1 MVVPATVVDSNT
13 MTCRTPKLAT
23 NDYEIHVSLNGKTF
37 HQVMIATA
45 KVWAQTQGPAGVKAS
60 NLSKQGGYLSRKKRV
75 ADVVGDAA
83 DGAPL
88 VRSRAGCVGPLL
100 SSYSPHSVPPPVSLP
115 CPSPPPPLTVG
126 ESPPQDVREPI
137 PRRQQQPLGD
147 LSLTDRVWQ
156 CRAPATRPQ
165 RRELGLAGQFKPER
179 VGARAQF
186 KLSAP
191 TQQFR
196 PGFFTPPWW
205 QWLQTGPVAKRV
217 ESNERQ

>member
-100 SSYSPHSVPPPVSLP
+100 SSYSPHSRAPPRFPPLP
-115 CPSPPPPLTVG
+115 SSTPTHSRREPAAGCPRANPSPPTTAARG
-126 ESPPQDVREPI
+126 
-137 PRRQQQPLGD
+137 
-147 LSLTDRVWQ
+147 SLTHGQ
-156 CRAPATRPQ
+156 
-165 RRELGLAGQFKPER
+165 GLAVPR
-179 VGARAQF
+179 ACDATAAAGAR
-186 KLSAP
+186 P
-191 TQQFR
+191 RGT
-196 PGFFTPPWW
+196 
-205 QWLQTGPVAKRV
+205 V
-217 ESNERQ
+217 